1 MEAGRHEHQSCEGRL
16 QPALDTAQGPV
27 ELIPPQPQ
35 ALGKSLTFLP
45 QDLHLVF
52 FLDDTIRSR
61 SLFREPA
68 LYTTVNAAD
77 SSAEISEIKGLQE
90 QPPMPAES
98 M

>member
-1 MEAGRHEHQSCEGRL
+1 MEAGHYEHQSCEVRL

-27 ELIPPQPQ
+27 ELILPQPQ

-61 SLFREPA
+61 SLFRESA

-77 SSAEISEIKGLQE
+77 SSAKISEIKGLQE